1 MSKKHAPQIVEAS
14 RLADVALDQCDG
26 EFSRF
31 SEVLTND
38 GDFKVEPKG
47 QWFACVWGENCVTT
61 QHLGDATI
69 HGPFATEEEAAEYVA

>member
-38 GDFKVEPKG
+38 GDFKVELKG